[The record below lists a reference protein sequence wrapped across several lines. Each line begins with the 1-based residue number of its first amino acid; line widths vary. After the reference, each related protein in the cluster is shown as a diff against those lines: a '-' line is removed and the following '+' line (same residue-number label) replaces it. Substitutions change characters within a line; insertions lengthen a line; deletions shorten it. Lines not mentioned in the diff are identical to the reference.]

1 MTAKN
6 DVTGD
11 SIRTK
16 VSNQRAYAAGWDR
29 IFGKKKKE
37 RAPSDSSVA
46 VKAVRKARAKNI

>member
-16 VSNQRAYAAGWDR
+16 ISNQRAYAAGWDR
-29 IFGKKKKE
+29 IFGKSKKG
-37 RAPSDSSVA
+37 RAPSRKNERVA
-46 VKAVRKARAKNI
+46 VKAVKQSTR

>member
-16 VSNQRAYAAGWDR
+16 IANEKYLNNYDL
-29 IFGKKKKE
+29 IFRKKE
-37 RAPSDSSVA
+37 PEANTINSKTS
-46 VKAVRKARAKNI
+46 I